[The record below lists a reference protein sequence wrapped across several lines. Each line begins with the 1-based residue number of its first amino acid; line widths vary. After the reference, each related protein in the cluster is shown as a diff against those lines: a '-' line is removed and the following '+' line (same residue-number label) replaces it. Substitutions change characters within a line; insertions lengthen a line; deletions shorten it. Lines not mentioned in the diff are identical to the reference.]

1 MEKRTPKRRQ
11 GMKLIP
17 SCKSFDD
24 IRSSVVGRQSS
35 VVKPKCV
42 ISNSK
47 FVINFTLIE
56 LLVVIAIIAILA
68 SMLLP
73 ALSNAKD
80 KGKQVVCVGNLKQTG
95 LAMFQYADDFNEWT
109 PRVFD
114 PNGALG
120 VNETSTWMCK
130 LYDVGYVGRPKAGN
144 STIFLCPNQEPLVW
158 YDAAAASS
166 HSYAYGMNVFNS
178 STASN
183 GISNLQVSWR
193 LRSPVVDS
201 NGNTESGADSLSKFI
216 LLADST
222 LDRPG
227 NAGYQKQ
234 RYLISWTSTV
244 DSRIRLIHF
253 RAANFLVGDGHVETL
268 NRAGL
273 SSEYGWT
280 NTCY

>member
-1 MEKRTPKRRQ
+1 MEKKTLKRRQ
-11 GMKLIP
+11 GGECNI
-17 SCKSFDD
+17 SCKSLTRKD
-24 IRSSVVGRQSS
+24 
-35 VVKPKCV
+35 
-42 ISNSK
+42 
-47 FVINFTLIE
+47 FTLIE

-73 ALSNAKD
+73 ALSKAKD
-80 KGKQVVCVGNLKQTG
+80 KGKQSVCVGNLKQTG

-158 YDAAAASS
+158 YNADAASS
-166 HSYAYGMNVFNS
+166 HSYAYGMNIFNNS
-178 STASN
+178 NASN
-183 GISNLQVSWR
+183 GISNTYVSWR
-193 LRSPVVDS
+193 LRSTVVDS
-201 NGNTESGADSLSKFI
+201 NGNTEGTGSLSKFI

-234 RYLISWTSTV
+234 RYYISWTSTV

-253 RAANFLVGDGHVETL
+253 RAANFLVGDGHVESL
-268 NRAGL
+268 NRADL
-273 SSEYGWT
+273 SSQYGWT
-280 NTCY
+280 NTCF